1 MRRRRHGPIV
11 RRTAPRR
18 GFTLVEVVIA
28 LTILVSSMLAM
39 GSFIA
44 SFSRNVAD
52 DTLRSQAVELAANRL
67 EQVKSAT
74 VYSTIPA
81 TFSGT
86 ETNIPLYPRTFTRRT
101 TVRRVGGQPADLDDY
116 TVVTVDVTSP
126 VLRAPVRKTTII
138 SVF

>member
-1 MRRRRHGPIV
+1 MHCRRHRSI
-11 RRTAPRR
+11 RRAPRRR

-28 LTILVSSMLAM
+28 LTILVSAMLAM

-44 SFSRNVAD
+44 RFTRNVAD

-74 VYSTIPA
+74 VYTTIPA

-86 ETNIPLYPRTFTRRT
+86 EINIPLYPRTFTRQT
-101 TVRRVGGQPADLDDY
+101 IVNRVGGQPADLDDY
-116 TVVTVDVTSP
+116 TIVTVEVTSP
-126 VLRAPVRKTTII
+126 VLRVPVRKTTVI

>member
-1 MRRRRHGPIV
+1 MRSRSHRSV
-11 RRTAPRR
+11 RRTTPRR

-28 LTILVSSMLAM
+28 LTILVSAMLAM

-44 SFSRNVAD
+44 RFTRNVAD

-74 VYSTIPA
+74 VYTTIPA

-86 ETNIPLYPRTFTRRT
+86 EINIPLYPRTFTRRT
-101 TVRRVGGQPADLDDY
+101 IVNRVGGQPADLDDY
-116 TVVTVDVTSP
+116 TIVTVEVTSP
-126 VLRAPVRKTTII
+126 VLRAPVRKTTVI